1 MKKQYINPKTDIV
14 EIELQHQMMAG
25 SELGLGADGDANYA
39 EGRQSNGFWDEEE

>member
-1 MKKQYINPKTDIV
+1 MKKQYINPTTDIV

-25 SELGLGADGDANYA
+25 SELSIGEKGSADEA